1 MKITAMNRRPKKTAI
16 MDMGYPPLARPVRSC
31 RQDAREVDRVP
42 VSRSRREGRCVEL
55 RRSKFWQRDA
65 LLPHIFARAVGIA
78 RLARLVASGERGVA
92 CPFLGMV
99 LCGRGGG
106 GRVLR

>member
-78 RLARLVASGERGVA
+78 RLARLVALEEQELA
-92 CPFLGMV
+92 CAFIGIEDRKSV
-99 LCGRGGG
+99 
-106 GRVLR
+106 V